1 MPYLY
6 KMWYDVYFWTLT
18 IGSRLLI
25 YKTPFEIDFLLIDEL
40 NSWLVS
46 YLIMYLINRF
56 EHFWNNA
63 FKKVDGLNY
72 VFASSSQ
79 PGSYNFSLSWVE
91 GWSPAISFQNS
102 RSRKIGTSRHPH
114 RWAAMRFLDES
125 DLFCHS
131 LTLSEQLLNISNLSL
146 TWYKT

>member
-1 MPYLY
+1 MN
-6 KMWYDVYFWTLT
+6 K
-18 IGSRLLI
+18 
-25 YKTPFEIDFLLIDEL
+25 
-40 NSWLVS
+40 
-46 YLIMYLINRF
+46 
-56 EHFWNNA
+56 A

-72 VFASSSQ
+72 VFASSSR

-125 DLFCHS
+125 DLFCHFRRCYFLPFHS
-131 LTLSEQLLNISNLSL
+131 ILFPIFPKLEEWKEIAISKLLFPSIFLLILRIAIPFHFDCYFLLLFKKLLFLSIL
-146 TWYKT
+146 K